1 MAGMA
6 AGCACS
12 TSAMWTAWVVVL
24 LVKAS
29 ASSAEGVDIL
39 GKCLTSTDVPRN
51 AEMMWIALRK
61 MDAVLS

>member
-1 MAGMA
+1 MVTGS
-6 AGCACS
+6 ACL
-12 TSAMWTAWVVVL
+12 TSAMWLAWVVVL
-24 LVKAS
+24 LVRAS

-51 AEMMWIALRK
+51 AEMTWIARRK